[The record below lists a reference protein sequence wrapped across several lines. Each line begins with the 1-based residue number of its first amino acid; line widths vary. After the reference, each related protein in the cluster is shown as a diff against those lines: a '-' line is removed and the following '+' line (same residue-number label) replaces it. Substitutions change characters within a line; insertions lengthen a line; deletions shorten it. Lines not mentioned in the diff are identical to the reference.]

1 MIKIYN
7 NDVQLST
14 YSITEYLN
22 QESLSIQ
29 PTAVSQKSDSTGS
42 MGYFNIMPENNP
54 IKFVFIPQSGISDD
68 SRKIIESQVRQYADV
83 WIALSNT

>member
-7 NDVQLST
+7 NEAQLLT

-22 QESLSIQ
+22 QESLFNQ
-29 PTAVSQKSDSTGS
+29 PTTISQKSDSTGS
-42 MGYFNIMPENNP
+42 MGYFNIMPGNSP